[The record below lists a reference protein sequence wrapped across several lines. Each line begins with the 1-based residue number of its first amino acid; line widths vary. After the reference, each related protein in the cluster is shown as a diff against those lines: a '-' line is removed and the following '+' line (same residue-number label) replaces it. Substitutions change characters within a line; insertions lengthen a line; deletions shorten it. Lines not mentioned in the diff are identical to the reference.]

1 MHENI
6 SQLKQQADQLRLEVV
21 KMVHDAGDGHP
32 GPCMSAMDILTCL
45 YFDKMHIDPQN
56 PKDPNRDRFLLSK
69 GHACPALYAA
79 LANKG
84 YFSKEEYSGLRFLHR
99 MLQGHPTMQKTPG
112 RDMTSGS
119 LGNGL
124 GIAAGMSFAGRYQKQ
139 DYYTY
144 VIMGDGEIQEG
155 SVWEAAMFASHHK
168 LDHLIAFVDNNC
180 WQSGGSIDACSGVQ
194 PIAEK
199 WEAFGWFVQ
208 QIDGHDYEQILS
220 AIEAAQKN
228 RGRPSMIV
236 AHTIKG
242 KGLDY
247 MENDN
252 SWHKRVPT
260 DEQLASAIKQL
271 GGNAQ

>member
-1 MHENI
+1 
-6 SQLKQQADQLRLEVV
+6 
-21 KMVHDAGDGHP
+21 
-32 GPCMSAMDILTCL
+32 
-45 YFDKMHIDPQN
+45 
-56 PKDPNRDRFLLSK
+56 
-69 GHACPALYAA
+69 
-79 LANKG
+79 
-84 YFSKEEYSGLRFLHR
+84 
-99 MLQGHPTMQKTPG
+99 
-112 RDMTSGS
+112 
-119 LGNGL
+119 
-124 GIAAGMSFAGRYQKQ
+124 
-139 DYYTY
+139 
-144 VIMGDGEIQEG
+144 
-155 SVWEAAMFASHHK
+155 MFASHHK
-168 LDHLIAFVDNNC
+168 LDHLIAFVVINC
-180 WQSGGSIDACSGVQ
+180 LPSGGSIGACSGVQ